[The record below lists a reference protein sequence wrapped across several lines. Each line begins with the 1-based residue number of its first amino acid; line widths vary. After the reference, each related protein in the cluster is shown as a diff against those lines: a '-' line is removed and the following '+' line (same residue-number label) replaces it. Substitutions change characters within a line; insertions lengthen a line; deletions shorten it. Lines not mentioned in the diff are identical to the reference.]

1 MRARQTTPLP
11 PFKFDLQEVGGAL
24 GDLGTLLPLAMA
36 MVLVNGLDGALVLVA
51 AGLFYVGSGLYFRIP
66 MPVQPLKA
74 VAAISIA
81 LALPPS
87 VIGAAG
93 IIMGLTL
100 IVLSWTNLISY
111 IARLFPMPVVRGIQ
125 LSIGLV
131 LVKKGAQL
139 IFDDKTAVASG
150 VAALGLGQLPLGV
163 PLAIAA
169 LLVFFVFRSMS
180 RRWPGV
186 FSPSLA
192 MVIFGFGAGA
202 LMAPLPPI
210 GRIAIEF
217 SNPPIPRT
225 HDFWLAFTTLVI
237 PQLPLTLGNAVVGTW
252 DAARTYFAD
261 KARRASPRSLTAS
274 MGLANLA
281 AGMLGAMPMCHGS
294 GGLTAH
300 YRLGARTGASNLIIG
315 GLLLTTGII
324 FGRSALPL
332 LSFMP
337 LSVLGV
343 MLAVV
348 GAYHAF
354 LARAIKGKNELLT
367 TMTVAAIAVAWG
379 NLALGT
385 AAGIILHWAPG
396 IVAARGPAWRRLH
409 GPALPIDKAPTPAHV
424 IASTLSD
431 ARD

>member
-1 MRARQTTPLP
+1 MRARQSTPLP

-24 GDLGTLLPLAMA
+24 GDLGTLLPLAVA
-36 MVLVNGLDGALVLVA
+36 MVLVNGLDGALVLAA
-51 AGLFYVGSGLYFRIP
+51 AGLFYMGSGLYFRIP

-93 IIMGLTL
+93 LIMGLILTL
-100 IVLSWTNLISY
+100 LSWTNLISH
-111 IARLFPMPVVRGIQ
+111 IARLFPRPVVRGIQ

-139 IFDDKTAVASG
+139 ALDDKNLLPAG
-150 VAALGLGQLPLGV
+150 VIPLNLGQLPVSVL
-163 PLAIAA
+163 LAGAA
-169 LLVFFVFRSMS
+169 LLVFFAFRFMS

-192 MVIFGFGAGA
+192 IVIFGFGAGA
-202 LMAPLPPI
+202 LIAPLPPV
-210 GRIAIEF
+210 GRIAVEF
-217 SNPPIPRT
+217 SNPTIPRAG
-225 HDFWLAFTTLVI
+225 DIWLAFTTLVI

-261 KARRASPRSLTAS
+261 GARRASPRSLTAS

-300 YRLGARTGASNLIIG
+300 YRLGARSGASNLIIG
-315 GLLLTTGII
+315 GLLLASGIL
-324 FGRSALPL
+324 FGHGALPL
-332 LSFMP
+332 LSLMP

-348 GAYHAF
+348 GTYHAF
-354 LARAIKGKNELLT
+354 LARTVKGPNELLT
-367 TMTVAAIAVAWG
+367 ALVVAAIAVAWG
-379 NLALGT
+379 NLAMGT
-385 AAGIILHWAPG
+385 AAGIILHWALG
-396 IVAARGPAWRRLH
+396 FIAARGPSWRKLH
-409 GPALPIDKAPTPAHV
+409 GAALPIVRAPVPPRVVAP
-424 IASTLSD
+424 TLSD